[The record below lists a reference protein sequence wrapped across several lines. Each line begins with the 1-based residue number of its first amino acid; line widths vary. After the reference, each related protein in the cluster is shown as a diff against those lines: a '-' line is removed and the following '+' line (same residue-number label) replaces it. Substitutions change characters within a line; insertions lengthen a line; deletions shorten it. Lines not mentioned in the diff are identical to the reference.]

1 MADSKVSVTITR
13 KANGVQPP
21 LFVAGTFS
29 NPQWVPQPMDYVTD
43 DDGEPAFSR
52 TFEVEPDSKI
62 QYKFRVGEGDWW
74 VLNDDAPT
82 GMCKA

>member
-1 MADSKVSVTITR
+1 MADSRVPITITR

-29 NPQWVPQPMDYVTD
+29 NPQWAPHAMDYVTS
-43 DDGEPAFSR
+43 DDGEPIFSK
-52 TFEVEPDSKI
+52 TFLVEPDSKI

-74 VLNDDAPT
+74 VLNDEAPT
-82 GMCKA
+82 STCIT